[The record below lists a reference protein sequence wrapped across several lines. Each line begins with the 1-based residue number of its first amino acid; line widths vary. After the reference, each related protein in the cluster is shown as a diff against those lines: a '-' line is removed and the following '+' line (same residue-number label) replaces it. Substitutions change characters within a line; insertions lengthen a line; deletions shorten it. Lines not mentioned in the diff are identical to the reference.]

1 VLVERHLVG
10 KVEREAREPQP
21 LLGRRY
27 HLAVAGRSGDEDQQA
42 VDGQLLERRL
52 GEGDVADLRRVEA
65 AAQDP
70 RY

>member
-1 VLVERHLVG
+1 
-10 KVEREAREPQP
+10 
-21 LLGRRY
+21 
-27 HLAVAGRSGDEDQQA
+27 VAGRGGDEDQQA

-52 GEGDVADLRRVEA
+52 GESDVADLRRVET